1 MGILNFQVRSYP
13 SDSKDEMM
21 DKFLW
26 DIIQSTV
33 GSESFPTTNS
43 LLVLTDPDKEMLSR
57 ELKAFLISHLDQ
69 TLGSNYL
76 CIEVIG
82 DNLER

>member
-1 MGILNFQVRSYP
+1 MAIAH
-13 SDSKDEMM
+13 
-21 DKFLW
+21 
-26 DIIQSTV
+26 
-33 GSESFPTTNS
+33 
-43 LLVLTDPDKEMLSR
+43 DPDKEMLSR